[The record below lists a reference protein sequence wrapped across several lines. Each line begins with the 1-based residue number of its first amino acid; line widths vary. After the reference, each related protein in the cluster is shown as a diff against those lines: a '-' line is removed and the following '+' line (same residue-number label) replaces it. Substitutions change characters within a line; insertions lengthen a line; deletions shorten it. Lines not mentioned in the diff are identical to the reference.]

1 MSSLLRPIDAILPS
15 VARNFGG
22 KARNL
27 AALARAGFPVPMA
40 YALSCEAAEQAFAQ
54 GLPTELQP
62 RTLLSSVATSEAM
75 LAEARERVLAL
86 ELTPELREILTGA
99 WTELRAAGV
108 EQLAVRSSST
118 AEDQHVAS
126 AAGLHT
132 TILNVRTEDE
142 LFAAVRECWASVCS
156 PRLLSYLHALGL
168 EGAASVGVVIQAL
181 VPASVAGVLFTIN
194 PLTSNTHELVINA
207 AYGLGNLV
215 ADGRVSPDT
224 YYIDKDTGFL
234 RDRVVGDKAIRAE
247 AAPTGGV
254 QEVSVPSSIARREAL
269 DQHALSRLTDMGR
282 RIERHFGDARDVE
295 WAFVEDALYILQAR
309 PIVLKGLA
317 PTRRKQRGKG
327 KRSSMPDR
335 GTVWSNV
342 NVGEALPGVATP
354 LTWSILA
361 SFSDF
366 GFRKAFAALG
376 CSVPRHSNLV
386 GNFRGR
392 VYLNLSELTRI
403 AAQVPG
409 LRPRAVLPFGGAIEI
424 DRLEAELPEQSSVGF
439 LTRLPVTVARFAREN
454 LGLRSRV
461 ERYEPAFQDEGARI
475 RALDLRILPSPAL
488 DETLSD
494 VHRLLNETGGLMLT
508 AYGGLLAALVPLSA
522 TLRMLKGA
530 DSEKLQRDLLSA
542 LEDVESANPGRE
554 LLRISELLADDEAT
568 RQVIVNGAR
577 SLSVQDLPK
586 GEPRRAIEAF
596 LGRYGHRGIREAEL
610 SEPRW
615 REDQSL
621 LFDTIRL
628 HLRGLHVHAAETVES
643 RGRARRDEGEKALL
657 EFGFTARRAVLGL
670 LAVVRNAMRLRERL
684 RDHVVQVL
692 DLFRLLAM
700 DASRRIAI
708 REPGIGDD
716 AAFFLTLSELHGYL
730 RGELRTVRPLVQ
742 LRRSGYD
749 RDRSLPDPPDTFVDY
764 PPPVAQL
771 GRSTSVLEGLAASS
785 GQVQGR
791 ARVLIST
798 TDISAFEPG
807 EILVVPAAD
816 VGWSPL
822 FLAAAGLAT
831 DLGGPLS
838 HACVVAREYGLPAVV
853 NLRVATRAVKTG
865 DRVLLDGDSGR
876 LQVLGHD

>member
-1 MSSLLRPIDAILPS
+1 MTSLLRPIDAILPS

-40 YALSCEAAEQAFAQ
+40 YALSSEAAEQAFAKN
-54 GLPTELQP
+54 LPADLQP
-62 RTLLSSVATSEAM
+62 RTLLSSAATSEGA
-75 LAEARERVLAL
+75 LAEARERVLAIEL
-86 ELTPELREILTGA
+86 EPELQQALIATYAEM
-99 WTELRAAGV
+99 RAAGV

-118 AEDQHVAS
+118 AEDQYVSS

-132 TILNVRTEDE
+132 TILNVRDE
-142 LFAAVRECWASVCS
+142 QGLLDAVRTCWASVCS

-168 EGAASVGVVIQAL
+168 DAAAAVGVVIQAL
-181 VPASVAGVLFTIN
+181 VPSEVAGVLFTIN

-224 YYIDKDTGFL
+224 YYIDKDSGFL
-234 RDRVVGDKAIRAE
+234 RDRVIGDKALRSE
-247 AAPTGGV
+247 PSPHGGV
-254 QEVSVPSSIARREAL
+254 REVSVSSALVRREAL
-269 DQHALSRLTDMGR
+269 DQHALSRLTEVGR

-295 WAFVEDALYILQAR
+295 WAFVGDALYILQAR
-309 PIVLKGLA
+309 PIVLNGRTS
-317 PTRRKQRGKG
+317 TRRRSRSKA
-327 KRSSMPDR
+327 KRTPGAAR

-354 LTWSILA
+354 LTWSIM
-361 SFSDF
+361 SDFSDF

-376 CSVPRHSNLV
+376 CKIPRHANLV

-392 VYLNLSELTRI
+392 IYLNLSELTQI

-409 LRPRAVLPFGGAIEI
+409 LTLRMLLPVGGVSE
-424 DRLEAELPEQSSVGF
+424 
-439 LTRLPVTVARFAREN
+439 LTRLERDMPELSRVGFVSRLPMAAARFAREN
-454 LGLRSRV
+454 LGLRARI
-461 ERYEPAFQDEGARI
+461 ERFEPAFEDECSRI
-475 RALDLRILPSPAL
+475 RSLDLRILPSPAL

-508 AYGGLLAALVPLSA
+508 AYGGVLAALLPLSA
-522 TLRMLKGA
+522 ALRVIKGS
-530 DSEKLQRDLLSA
+530 DGERIQRELLSA
-542 LEDVESANPGRE
+542 LEDEESASPGRE
-554 LLRISELLADDEAT
+554 ILRISEAIANDEA
-568 RQVIVNGAR
+568 AR
-577 SLSVQDLPK
+577 HAIIAGDRTLLVSHLPK
-586 GEPRRAIEAF
+586 GTSRQAIEAF
-596 LGRYGHRGIREAEL
+596 LARFGHRGIREAEL
-610 SEPRW
+610 AEPRW

-621 LFDTIRL
+621 LFDTVRL
-628 HLRGLHVHAAETVES
+628 HLRGLHVHASDTVER
-643 RGRARRDEGEKALL
+643 RGRELRSEGERALL
-657 EFGFTARRAVLGL
+657 EFGFPARQSVIGL
-670 LAVVRNAMRLRERL
+670 LAVVRNALRVRERL

-692 DLFRLLAM
+692 DLMRLLAL

-708 REPGIGDD
+708 REPGIGND
-716 AAFFLTLSELHGYL
+716 AAFYLTLSELHGYL
-730 RGELRTVRPLVQ
+730 RGELRTVKPLLR
-742 LRRSGYD
+742 LRRSGYE

-764 PPPVAQL
+764 PPPVVQL
-771 GRSTSVLEGLAASS
+771 GRRTSVLEGLAASS

-791 ARVLIST
+791 ARVLTST
-798 TDISAFEPG
+798 TEIAAFEPG

-822 FLAAAGLAT
+822 FMAAAGLAT

-865 DRVLLDGDSGR
+865 DRVLLDGDAGR

>member
-1 MSSLLRPIDAILPS
+1 MSALLRPIDAILPS

-40 YALSCEAAEQAFAQ
+40 YALSCEAAEQAFAR
-54 GLPTELQP
+54 GLPPDLQP
-62 RTLLSSVATSEAM
+62 RTLLADAATSEGA

-86 ELTPELREILTGA
+86 ELSPELRTTLSGA
-99 WTELRAAGV
+99 LSELRAAGV

-132 TILNVRTEDE
+132 SLLNVRDEAE
-142 LFAAVRECWASVCS
+142 LFDAVRTCWASVCS

-168 EGAASVGVVIQAL
+168 EGAASVGVLIQAL
-181 VPASVAGVLFTIN
+181 VPAEVSGVLFTIN

-234 RDRVVGDKAIRAE
+234 RDRVVGDKALRSE
-247 AAPTGGV
+247 PAPTGGV
-254 QEVSVPSSIARREAL
+254 REVNVPQPDARREAL
-269 DQHALSRLTDMGR
+269 DQHALSRLTEMGR

-309 PIVLKGLA
+309 PIVLKGLS
-317 PTRRKQRGKG
+317 PMRKRPRGKN
-327 KRSSMPDR
+327 KRPVAPDR

-354 LTWSILA
+354 LTWSILS

-376 CSVPRHSNLV
+376 CSVPRHANLV

-392 VYLNLSELTRI
+392 IYLNLSELTRI

-409 LRPRAVLPFGGAIEI
+409 LRPRAVLPLGGAIEI
-424 DRLEAELPEQSSVGF
+424 ERLERELPEVSRVGF
-439 LTRLPVTVARFAREN
+439 LSRLPVTAARFAREN
-454 LGLRSRV
+454 LGLRGRV
-461 ERYEPAFQDEGARI
+461 ERFESGFREECTRI
-475 RALDLRILPSPAL
+475 RSLDLRILPSPAL

-522 TLRMLKGA
+522 TLRMLKG
-530 DSEKLQRDLLSA
+530 DESDKLQRDLLSA

-554 LLRISELLADDEAT
+554 ILRISELIANEPAT
-568 RQVIVNGAR
+568 RKVVVSGDRDLRVQELPPGPAR
-577 SLSVQDLPK
+577 Q
-586 GEPRRAIEAF
+586 AIDAF
-596 LGRYGHRGIREAEL
+596 LVRYGHRGIREAEL

-615 REDQSL
+615 REDQTL
-621 LFDTIRL
+621 LFDTVRL
-628 HLRGLHVHAAETVES
+628 HLRSLPRESDSVER
-643 RGRARRDEGEKALL
+643 RGRALREEGERALL
-657 EFGFTARRAVLGL
+657 EFKFPARSAVLGL

-692 DLFRLLAM
+692 DLFRLLAG

-708 REPGIGDD
+708 REPGIGND

-730 RGELRTVRPLVQ
+730 RGELRTVRPLLQ

-771 GRSTSVLEGLAASS
+771 GRSASVLEGLAASS

-791 ARVLIST
+791 ARVLTST
-798 TDISAFEPG
+798 TDIAAFEPG

>member
-1 MSSLLRPIDAILPS
+1 MTSQLRPIDAILPS

-40 YALSCEAAEQAFAQ
+40 YALSSEAAEQAFARN
-54 GLPTELQP
+54 LPADLQP
-62 RTLLSSVATSEAM
+62 RALLSSAATSEGA
-75 LAEARERVLAL
+75 LAEARERVLAIEL
-86 ELTPELREILTGA
+86 EPELSQALIATYGEM
-99 WTELRAAGV
+99 RAAGV

-118 AEDQHVAS
+118 AEDQYVSS

-132 TILNVRTEDE
+132 TILNVRDE
-142 LFAAVRECWASVCS
+142 QGLLDAVRTCWASVCS

-168 EGAASVGVVIQAL
+168 DAAAAVGVVIQAL
-181 VPASVAGVLFTIN
+181 VPSEVAGVLFTIN

-224 YYIDKDTGFL
+224 YYIDKDSGFL
-234 RDRVVGDKAIRAE
+234 RDRVIGDKALRSE
-247 AAPTGGV
+247 PNPQGGV
-254 QEVSVPSSIARREAL
+254 REVSVPSALVRREAL
-269 DQHALSRLTDMGR
+269 DQHALSRLTEVGR

-295 WAFVEDALYILQAR
+295 WAFVGDALYILQAR
-309 PIVLKGLA
+309 PIVLNGRTS
-317 PTRRKQRGKG
+317 TRRRTRSKA
-327 KRSSMPDR
+327 KRTPVAAR

-354 LTWSILA
+354 LTWSMV
-361 SFSDF
+361 SDFSDF

-376 CSVPRHSNLV
+376 CKIPRHANLV

-392 VYLNLSELTRI
+392 IYLNLSELTQI

-409 LRPRAVLPFGGAIEI
+409 LTLRMLLPVGGVSE
-424 DRLEAELPEQSSVGF
+424 
-439 LTRLPVTVARFAREN
+439 LTRLERDMPEWSRMGFVSRLPMTAARFAREN
-454 LGLRSRV
+454 LGLRARI
-461 ERYEPAFQDEGARI
+461 ERFEPAFHDECSRI
-475 RALDLRILPSPAL
+475 RSLDLRILPSPAL

-508 AYGGLLAALVPLSA
+508 AYGGVLAALLPLSAALRVLRGADADRVQRELLAAL
-522 TLRMLKGA
+522 
-530 DSEKLQRDLLSA
+530 
-542 LEDVESANPGRE
+542 EDEESASPGRE
-554 LLRISELLADDEAT
+554 LLRISELIADDEAS
-568 RQVIVNGAR
+568 RHAIIGADR
-577 SLSVQDLPK
+577 TLAASQLPK
-586 GEPRRAIEAF
+586 GAPRQAIEAF
-596 LGRYGHRGIREAEL
+596 LQRFGHRGIREAEL
-610 SEPRW
+610 AEPRW

-621 LFDTIRL
+621 LFDTVRL
-628 HLRGLHVHAAETVES
+628 HLRGLHVHASDTVER
-643 RGRARRDEGEKALL
+643 RGRELRSESERALL
-657 EFGFTARRAVLGL
+657 EFGFPARQSVIGL
-670 LAVVRNAMRLRERL
+670 LAVVRNALRVRERL

-692 DLFRLLAM
+692 DLMRLIAL

-708 REPGIGDD
+708 REPGIGND
-716 AAFFLTLSELHGYL
+716 AAFYLTLSELHGYL
-730 RGELRTVRPLVQ
+730 RGELRTVKPLLR
-742 LRRSGYD
+742 LRRSGYE

-764 PPPVAQL
+764 PPPVVQL
-771 GRSTSVLEGLAASS
+771 GRRTSVLEGLAASS

-791 ARVLIST
+791 ARVLTST
-798 TDISAFEPG
+798 TEISAFEPG

-822 FLAAAGLAT
+822 FMAAAGLAT

-865 DRVLLDGDSGR
+865 DRVLLDGDAGR

>member
-1 MSSLLRPIDAILPS
+1 MSALLRPIDAILPS

-40 YALSCEAAEQAFAQ
+40 YALSCEAAEQAFAR
-54 GLPTELQP
+54 GLPPDLQP
-62 RTLLSSVATSEAM
+62 RTLLASAATSEGS

-86 ELTPELREILTGA
+86 ELGTELEQTLRGA
-99 WTELRAAGV
+99 LEELRAAGV

-132 TILNVRTEDE
+132 SILNVRSEAE
-142 LFAAVRECWASVCS
+142 LFDAVRTCWASVCS

-168 EGAASVGVVIQAL
+168 EGAASVGVLIQAL
-181 VPASVAGVLFTIN
+181 VPASVSGVLFTIN

-234 RDRVVGDKAIRAE
+234 RDRVVGDKELRAE
-247 AAPTGGV
+247 PAPTGGV
-254 QEVSVPSSIARREAL
+254 REVSVPSSIAQREAL
-269 DQHALSRLTDMGR
+269 DQHALSRLTEMGR

-309 PIVLKGLA
+309 PIVLKGMLPA
-317 PTRRKQRGKG
+317 RKRPRAKA
-327 KRSSMPDR
+327 KRATAPDR

-354 LTWSILA
+354 LTWSILS

-366 GFRKAFAALG
+366 GFRRAFAALG
-376 CSVPRHSNLV
+376 CSVPRNSNLV

-392 VYLNLSELTRI
+392 IYLNLSELTRI

-409 LRPRAVLPFGGAIEI
+409 LRPRSVLPLGGGLEIE
-424 DRLEAELPEQSSVGF
+424 RLEREMPEVSRMGF
-439 LTRLPVTVARFAREN
+439 LSRLPVTAARFAREN
-454 LGLRSRV
+454 LGLRGRI
-461 ERYEPAFQDEGARI
+461 ERFEPAFQEECARI
-475 RALDLRILPSPAL
+475 RSLDLRILPSPAL

-522 TLRMLKGA
+522 TLRMLKG
-530 DSEKLQRDLLSA
+530 DDGDKLQRDLLSA

-554 LLRISELLADDEAT
+554 ILRISEVITVEEAT
-568 RQVIVNGAR
+568 RKMIVGADR
-577 SLSVQDLPK
+577 ELSVRDLPH
-586 GEPRRAIEAF
+586 GPARQAIEAF
-596 LGRYGHRGIREAEL
+596 LVRYGHRGIREAEL

-615 REDQSL
+615 REDQTL

-628 HLRGLHVHAAETVES
+628 HLRGLPAQAADSVEK
-643 RGRARRDEGEKALL
+643 RGRALREEGERALM
-657 EFGFTARRAVLGL
+657 EFGFPARTAVLGL

-684 RDHVVQVL
+684 RDNVVQVL
-692 DLFRLLAM
+692 DLFRLLAC

-708 REPGIGDD
+708 REPGIGED

-730 RGELRTVRPLVQ
+730 RGELRTVRPLLQ
-742 LRRSGYD
+742 LRRSGYE

-771 GRSTSVLEGLAASS
+771 GRSASVLEGLAASS

-791 ARVLIST
+791 ARVLTST

-853 NLRVATRAVKTG
+853 NLRVATRAIKTG